1 MMFIKIDLAS
11 DKVKQLETARARA
24 DYNLMPRY
32 LPKHANNRITWASI
46 EN

>member
-11 DKVKQLETARARA
+11 DKVKQLETMRARA
-24 DYNLMPRY
+24 DYKLMPQY
-32 LPKHANNRITWASI
+32 LPKHANNRITWASM